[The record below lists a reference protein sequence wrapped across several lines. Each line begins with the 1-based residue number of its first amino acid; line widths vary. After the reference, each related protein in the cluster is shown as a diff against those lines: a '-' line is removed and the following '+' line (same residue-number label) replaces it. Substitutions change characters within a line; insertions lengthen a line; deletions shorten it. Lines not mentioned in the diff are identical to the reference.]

1 MWLPTPFIGY
11 FSHHDGL
18 MVTTVSQLQ
27 NAIRH
32 GGQWPFNQYGSFWA
46 FVYAIPTWDIKHEYL
61 LVSMRLMTL
70 LFYFITTW
78 LTYRIARLFGGR
90 NFATAAAIILL
101 SNQAFLFDLLPWP
114 SAVAMPMITF
124 IAYLLLRKM
133 TVARMSQLRIITE
146 VVLVGILIPMVILT
160 RIQIGVLLFIISLFF
175 IHFFGGKKQA
185 AIFLLSFL
193 TSTGIF
199 FSYLATHGW
208 LIPSLQDQILFG
220 SSYLRND
227 ANPVPIF
234 TAVGVAGVMLLLGS
248 SNKIKTILADIRNK
262 PKIILQIVLF
272 FSIFLAGVL
281 LVMVRRSMNP
291 YSMYLLV
298 VHRLWISLLLGG
310 IIYFSFGQ
318 AKKSYLAWQKG
329 EFFNKDLQKM
339 NLLSLLSLT
348 SQIQIFPLFD
358 QMHSWWGSTPGVV
371 IILLLFKDKY
381 QLPDKS
387 GYQEKNV
394 AKISFISFLLLSL
407 IPFSIQTWNLEKLST
422 TPFFRGVYVS
432 QNTSRDISTLQ
443 NIFKKNINR
452 GTKVLNLCPDPDV
465 FLNPYL
471 ARSEPRVF
479 IFWSE
484 FFSSKYLRET
494 FQESQP
500 QIIISCFSPG
510 NKAIDLKAFQENFNN
525 DSRNAVLI
533 YSTRNLLGHD
543 WQIWKI

>member
-1 MWLPTPFIGY
+1 
-11 FSHHDGL
+11 
-18 MVTTVSQLQ
+18 
-27 NAIRH
+27 
-32 GGQWPFNQYGSFWA
+32 
-46 FVYAIPTWDIKHEYL
+46 
-61 LVSMRLMTL
+61 
-70 LFYFITTW
+70 
-78 LTYRIARLFGGR
+78 
-90 NFATAAAIILL
+90 
-101 SNQAFLFDLLPWP
+101 
-114 SAVAMPMITF
+114 
-124 IAYLLLRKM
+124 
-133 TVARMSQLRIITE
+133 
-146 VVLVGILIPMVILT
+146 
-160 RIQIGVLLFIISLFF
+160 
-175 IHFFGGKKQA
+175 
-185 AIFLLSFL
+185 
-193 TSTGIF
+193 
-199 FSYLATHGW
+199 
-208 LIPSLQDQILFG
+208 
-220 SSYLRND
+220 
-227 ANPVPIF
+227 
-234 TAVGVAGVMLLLGS
+234 MLLLGS
-248 SNKIKTILADIRNK
+248 SNKIKSIIADIRNK
-262 PKIILQIVLF
+262 PKIMLQIALF

-310 IIYFSFGQ
+310 IIYFSFVQ

-348 SQIQIFPLFD
+348 SQIQIFSLFD

-371 IILLLFKDKY
+371 ILLLLFKDKY
-381 QLPDKS
+381 QLADKS
-387 GYQEKNV
+387 GYQEKHV

-471 ARSEPRVF
+471 ARSEPGVF